1 MKKLAAVLLAAA
13 MALTLLTACGG
24 GGGGGSTSGGDSME
38 TVFNFTGE
46 ELTQLLNESLESDM
60 VYHLCWWQTWDMRR
74 LKRVSI

>member
-1 MKKLAAVLLAAA
+1 MKTMKKLAAVLLAAA

-46 ELTQLLNESLESDM
+46 ELTAERDKELSSNAS
-60 VYHLCWWQTWDMRR
+60 VR
-74 LKRVSI
+74 